1 LSRRWGS
8 GLLRRTLHDSQSRG
22 NHSSELLFDLGGK
35 QRESLRLRT
44 DISFIGTVRPPLRV
58 TSPPSNYVRLLLSH
72 TRVSPSSMMRFAIGS
87 FEGGVVVI
95 YIRTKKG
102 RKIRPLRLGV
112 RAGGERGRTFLASVS
127 R

>member
-1 LSRRWGS
+1 
-8 GLLRRTLHDSQSRG
+8 
-22 NHSSELLFDLGGK
+22 
-35 QRESLRLRT
+35 
-44 DISFIGTVRPPLRV
+44 
-58 TSPPSNYVRLLLSH
+58 
-72 TRVSPSSMMRFAIGS
+72 MMRFAIGS